1 MANGGGWWLGRAW
14 DRDRRLPT
22 ARRNIE
28 IKARVRDL
36 PGLRAAALA
45 LGARPLAHERQ
56 TDTYFRVP
64 AGRLKLREK
73 VGEPATLI
81 GYHRPDAATSRLSR
95 YHLVPIPDA
104 VGLKALL
111 ESVLGVRA
119 VVKKE
124 REILLY
130 RAVRI
135 HLDRVDGL
143 GTFLELEAV
152 LAPDHD
158 EAEGQ
163 ELVRWLTEGLGIA
176 PEELMG
182 ASYVD
187 LLERGSE

>member
-1 MANGGGWWLGRAW
+1 M
-14 DRDRRLPT
+14 PT

-28 IKARVRDL
+28 IKARARDL
-36 PGLRAAALA
+36 AGLCAAALA

-64 AGRLKLREK
+64 TGWLKLREK
-73 VGEPATLI
+73 AGEPATLI

-95 YHLVPIPDA
+95 YYLVPIPDA
-104 VGLKALL
+104 LGLKELL
-111 ESVLGVRA
+111 GAMLGVRA
-119 VVKKE
+119 VVRKE

-130 RAVRI
+130 RTVRI

-152 LAPDHD
+152 LAPGQD
-158 EAEGQ
+158 EAEGL
-163 ELVRWLTEGLGIA
+163 ELVRWLTDGLGIA
-176 PEELMG
+176 PEELLG

-187 LLERGSE
+187 LLERGSD